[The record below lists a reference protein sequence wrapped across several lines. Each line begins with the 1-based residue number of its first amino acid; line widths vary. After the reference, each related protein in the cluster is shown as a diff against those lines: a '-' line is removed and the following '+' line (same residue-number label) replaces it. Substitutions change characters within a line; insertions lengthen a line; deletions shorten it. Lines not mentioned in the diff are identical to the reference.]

1 MSDPNIWFLT
11 LCVLSNW
18 VPFGMSVL
26 REVSQLQRISVLLKG
41 KLRTD
46 SSWAVEDET
55 GDNTYS
61 LSCFCEPKEAKFTVI
76 LSVAVVGFCQKG
88 FWGWR

>member
-1 MSDPNIWFLT
+1 MPTQTFQSMSDPNIWFLT

-26 REVSQLQRISVLLKG
+26 REVSQFESPSVLPEG

-46 SSWAVEDET
+46 RRWAVEDGT
-55 GDNTYS
+55 GDNT
-61 LSCFCEPKEAKFTVI
+61 
-76 LSVAVVGFCQKG
+76 
-88 FWGWR
+88 